1 MAWQKL
7 LPFGAPTTARA
18 HVYQCPQQAGLSLRA
33 EFGLDSPDTG
43 AWQPPGTEQPPVTHD
58 PVKLPVSVT
67 LSNLVKIVLK
77 FSTCS
82 RLLPCFSPLHI
93 PWIQRRNLLPPKK
106 ICDEMEPGTNSFRV
120 EFPDFSSTILQKLNQ
135 QRQQGQLCDVSIVVQ
150 GHIFR
155 AHKAV
160 LAASSP
166 YFCDQVLLKNSRRIV
181 LPDVMNPRVFEN
193 ILLSTY
199 TGRLVMPATEIVS
212 YLTAASFLQMW
223 HVVDKCTEVLEGNP
237 TVLCQKLNHGSD
249 HQSPSSSSYNGL
261 VESFELGSG
270 SHTDFPKAQELR
282 DGENEE
288 ESTKDELSSQLTE
301 HEYLPSNSST
311 EHDRLSTEMA
321 SQDGEEGAS
330 DSAEFHYTRP
340 MYSKP
345 SIMAHKRWIHV
356 KPERFEQACEGMDV
370 HAPYDEHQVT
380 ESVNT
385 MQTEHSAQPSGVE
398 EDFHIGEKKVE
409 AEFDEQADEG
419 SYDEQV
425 DFYGSSMEEFSGERS
440 DGNLMGHR
448 QEAALA
454 GGYNENIEMV
464 TGIKEEASHLGF
476 SATDKLYPC
485 QCGKSFTH
493 KSQRDR
499 HMSMHLGLRPYG
511 CGVCGKKFKMKHH
524 LVGHMKIHT
533 GIKPYECNICAKRF
547 MWRDSFHRH
556 VTSCTK
562 SYEAAKAEQNTTE
575 AN

>member
-1 MAWQKL
+1 
-7 LPFGAPTTARA
+7 
-18 HVYQCPQQAGLSLRA
+18 
-33 EFGLDSPDTG
+33 
-43 AWQPPGTEQPPVTHD
+43 
-58 PVKLPVSVT
+58 
-67 LSNLVKIVLK
+67 
-77 FSTCS
+77 
-82 RLLPCFSPLHI
+82 
-93 PWIQRRNLLPPKK
+93 
-106 ICDEMEPGTNSFRV
+106 MEPGTNSFRV

-193 ILLSTY
+193 ILLSSY
-199 TGRLVMPATEIVS
+199 TGRLVMPAPEIVS

-237 TVLCQKLNHGSD
+237 TVLCQKLNHSSD

-270 SHTDFPKAQELR
+270 SHTDFPKSQELR

-321 SQDGEEGAS
+321 SQDGEEAAS

-340 MYSKP
+340 LYSKP

-380 ESVNT
+380 ESINN
-385 MQTEHSAQPSGVE
+385 MQAEHSVQPSGVE
-398 EDFHIGEKKVE
+398 EDFHIVEKKVE
-409 AEFDEQADEG
+409 AEFDEQADE
-419 SYDEQV
+419 SNYDEQV

-440 DGNLMGHR
+440 EGNLIGHR
-448 QEAALA
+448 QEAALPA
-454 GGYNENIEMV
+454 GYSENIEMV

-511 CGVCGKKFKMKHH
+511 CGVCDVHITVIH
-524 LVGHMKIHT
+524 LVSRRHCLRKDCGSLSSWAQPVDSDADLTFLRSPLLATAFRESSQRVSSFLVGFSELNWPCADFQLFGKAAEPQRLLPT
-533 GIKPYECNICAKRF
+533 EEAQLPAPSEVRAQGQNCTSLGRGICCSPWSPRG
-547 MWRDSFHRH
+547 RGLRH
-556 VTSCTK
+556 SQPRCLL
-562 SYEAAKAEQNTTE
+562 
-575 AN
+575 

>member
-1 MAWQKL
+1 M
-7 LPFGAPTTARA
+7 
-18 HVYQCPQQAGLSLRA
+18 
-33 EFGLDSPDTG
+33 FGL
-43 AWQPPGTEQPPVTHD
+43 E
-58 PVKLPVSVT
+58 
-67 LSNLVKIVLK
+67 LVIFFPSL
-77 FSTCS
+77 TA
-82 RLLPCFSPLHI
+82 L
-93 PWIQRRNLLPPKK
+93 NK

-193 ILLSTY
+193 ILLSSY
-199 TGRLVMPATEIVS
+199 TGRLVMPAPEIVS

-270 SHTDFPKAQELR
+270 ANTDFPKAQELR

-288 ESTKDELSSQLTE
+288 ENTKDELSSQLTE

-321 SQDGEEGAS
+321 SQDGDEGAS
-330 DSAEFHYTRP
+330 DSAEFHYARP

-356 KPERFEQACEGMDV
+356 KPERLEPPCEGMDV
-370 HAPYDEHQVT
+370 HATYDEHQVT

-385 MQTEHSAQPSGVE
+385 MQTEHAIQPSGVE
-398 EDFHIGEKKVE
+398 EDFHIEEKKVE
-409 AEFDEQADEG
+409 AEFEDQAEEG
-419 SYDEQV
+419 NYDEQISTDSALWEDAGTHLTKC
-425 DFYGSSMEEFSGERS
+425 DF
-440 DGNLMGHR
+440 
-448 QEAALA
+448 
-454 GGYNENIEMV
+454 
-464 TGIKEEASHLGF
+464 
-476 SATDKLYPC
+476 
-485 QCGKSFTH
+485 KSFKLCLKPVSCH
-493 KSQRDR
+493 LLLPFYEVPSVSSPKFLYLCKSGD
-499 HMSMHLGLRPYG
+499 SWATKP
-511 CGVCGKKFKMKHH
+511 FDDKHIIIWCISYRYF
-524 LVGHMKIHT
+524 VKCYT
-533 GIKPYECNICAKRF
+533 CVAKV
-547 MWRDSFHRH
+547 D
-556 VTSCTK
+556 
-562 SYEAAKAEQNTTE
+562 
-575 AN
+575 